1 MANTIPMFPLTIL
14 PLPGELV
21 PLHIFEPRY
30 RELLTD
36 AEADD
41 IKFGI
46 FFNHSINT
54 ERIGSL
60 MKLESVIKKHEGG
73 ESDIIVKCYDAFT
86 MDKMYRS
93 YRSKQYSA
101 GDVKLWRTNQHE
113 SIGAKLEDL
122 FKEYLMKRNIIRPE
136 SFFSAYAV
144 AIELNLDVND
154 RYDFLV
160 TDQKSREAFLI
171 QRVRY
176 QLHLLNQE
184 ERSRDVFHLN

>member
-30 RELLTD
+30 RQLLAD
-36 AEADD
+36 AEAGD

-46 FFNHSINT
+46 YFNHAINT
-54 ERIGSL
+54 GRIGSL

-93 YRSKQYSA
+93 YRSKQYQA
-101 GDVKLWRTNQHE
+101 GDVNLWRTNQHE
-113 SIGAKLEDL
+113 PIGSKLEDF
-122 FKEYLMKRNIIRPE
+122 FKEYQMKRNILRPE
-136 SFFSAYAV
+136 SFFSPYSV
-144 AIELNLDVND
+144 AIELNLDLSD
-154 RYDFLV
+154 RYDFLL
-160 TDQKSREAFLI
+160 TDDKSREAFLI
-171 QRVRY
+171 QRIRY

>member
-1 MANTIPMFPLTIL
+1 MANTIPLFPLTIL

-30 RELLTD
+30 RELLAD

-46 FFNHSINT
+46 YFNHAINI

-60 MKLESVIKKHEGG
+60 MKLESVIRKHESG

-86 MDKMYRS
+86 MNKMYRS
-93 YRSKQYSA
+93 YRSKQYAA
-101 GDVKLWRTNQHE
+101 GDVNLWRTNQHE
-113 SIGAKLEDL
+113 PIGPKLED
-122 FKEYLMKRNIIRPE
+122 FFREYLLKRNIVRPE
-136 SFFSAYAV
+136 SFFNAYSVAV
-144 AIELNLDVND
+144 ELNLDLND
-154 RYDFLV
+154 RYDFLL
-160 TDQKSREAFLI
+160 TDSKSREAFLI
-171 QRVRY
+171 QRIRY

>member
-30 RELLTD
+30 RELLAD

-46 FFNHSINT
+46 HFNHAINI
-54 ERIGSL
+54 ERVGSL
-60 MKLESVIKKHEGG
+60 MKLESVIRKHESG
-73 ESDIIVKCYDAFT
+73 ESDVIVKCYDTFT

-93 YRSKQYSA
+93 YRSKQYAA
-101 GDVKLWRTNQHE
+101 GDVTLWRTNQYE
-113 SIGAKLEDL
+113 PISRKLDDY
-122 FKEYLMKRNIIRPE
+122 FKEYLLKRNIVRPQP
-136 SFFSAYAV
+136 FFNVYSV
-144 AIELNLDVND
+144 AIELSLDLND
-154 RYDFLV
+154 RYDFLL
-160 TDQKSREAFLI
+160 TDDKSREAFLI

-176 QLHLLNQE
+176 QLHLIDQE
-184 ERSRDVFHLN
+184 ERSKDVFHLN

>member
-30 RELLTD
+30 QELLAD

-46 FFNHSINT
+46 YFNHAINT

-60 MKLESVIKKHEGG
+60 MKLERVIRKHETG

-86 MDKMYRS
+86 MDKMFRS

-101 GDVKLWRTNQHE
+101 GDVNLWRTNQHE
-113 SIGAKLEDL
+113 PISPKLEDF
-122 FKEYLMKRNIIRPE
+122 FKEYLLKRNIIRPE
-136 SFFSAYAV
+136 SFFNAYSV
-144 AIELNLDVND
+144 AIELNLDIND
-154 RYDFLV
+154 RYDFLI
-160 TDQKSREAFLI
+160 TDGKSREAFLI
-171 QRVRY
+171 QRIRY

>member
-1 MANTIPMFPLTIL
+1 MANTIPLFPLTIL

-36 AEADD
+36 AETDD

-46 FFNHSINT
+46 YFNHAINN

-60 MKLESVIKKHEGG
+60 MKLESVIRKHETG

-86 MDKMYRS
+86 MDKMFRS
-93 YRSKQYSA
+93 YRSKQYPA
-101 GDVKLWRTNQHE
+101 GDVNLWRTNQHE
-113 SIGAKLEDL
+113 PIGAKLEDF
-122 FKEYLMKRNIIRPE
+122 FKEYLLKRNIVRPDL
-136 SFFSAYAV
+136 SFNAFAV
-144 AIELNLDVND
+144 AIELNLDLND
-154 RYDFLV
+154 RYDFLIA
-160 TDQKSREAFLI
+160 DPKSREAFLL
-171 QRVRY
+171 QRIRY
-176 QLHLLNQE
+176 QLHLFNQE

>member
-1 MANTIPMFPLTIL
+1 MGTTIPMFPLTIL

-30 RELLTD
+30 QELLAD

-46 FFNHSINT
+46 HFNHAINA

-60 MKLESVIKKHEGG
+60 MKLERVIKKYETG
-73 ESDIIVKCYDAFT
+73 ESDIIVKCYDLFT

-101 GDVKLWRTNQHE
+101 GDVNYWKTNQRE
-113 SIGAKLEDL
+113 GISGKLETL
-122 FKEYLMKRNIIRPE
+122 FREYLTKRNIVKSE
-136 SFFSAYAV
+136 AFFNIYSV

-154 RYDFLV
+154 RYDFLL
-160 TDQKSREAFLI
+160 TEGKASEAFLI
-171 QRVRY
+171 QRIRY
-176 QLHLLNQE
+176 QLHLFAQE
-184 ERSRDVFHLN
+184 ERSKDVFHLN

>member
-30 RELLTD
+30 QELLAD

-46 FFNHSINT
+46 YFNHAINT

-101 GDVKLWRTNQHE
+101 GDVKLWHANQYE
-113 SIGAKLEDL
+113 PVSAKLEDF
-122 FKEYLMKRNIIRPE
+122 FKEYLMKRNIVRPE
-136 SFFSAYAV
+136 SFFSPYSV
-144 AIELNLDVND
+144 AIELNLDLND
-154 RYDFLV
+154 RYDFLI
-160 TDQKSREAFLI
+160 TDDKSREAFLI

>member
-30 RELLTD
+30 RQLLAD

-46 FFNHSINT
+46 YFNHAINID
-54 ERIGSL
+54 RIGSL
-60 MKLESVIKKHEGG
+60 MKLEHVIKKHEDG

-93 YRSKQYSA
+93 YRSKEYAA
-101 GDVKLWRTNQHE
+101 GDINLWRTNQHE
-113 SIGAKLEDL
+113 PIGSKLEDF
-122 FKEYLMKRNIIRPE
+122 FKEYLMKRNIVRPE
-136 SFFSAYAV
+136 PFFNPYSV
-144 AIELNLDVND
+144 AIELNLDLND
-154 RYDFLV
+154 RYDFLL
-160 TDQKSREAFLI
+160 TEDKNREAFLI
-171 QRVRY
+171 QRIRY
-176 QLHLLNQE
+176 QLHLINQE

>member
-30 RELLTD
+30 QELLAD

-46 FFNHSINT
+46 HFNHAINT

-60 MKLESVIKKHEGG
+60 MKLERIIRKHPGG
-73 ESDIIVKCYDAFT
+73 ESDIIVKCYDLFT

-93 YRSKQYSA
+93 YRSRQYSA
-101 GDVKLWRTNQHE
+101 GDVKLWRSNPNE
-113 SIGAKLEDL
+113 PVSSRLEEL
-122 FKEYLMKRNIIRPE
+122 FREFLLKRNLVPADYLINRYSI
-136 SFFSAYAV
+136 
-144 AIELNLDVND
+144 AIELNLDIND
-154 RYDFLV
+154 RYSFLITEESGRDAFLV
-160 TDQKSREAFLI
+160 
-171 QRVRY
+171 QRLRY
-176 QLHLLNQE
+176 QLHLLDQE
-184 ERSRDVFHLN
+184 ERSRDIFHLN

>member
-30 RELLTD
+30 RELLAD

-46 FFNHSINT
+46 YFNHAVNT

-60 MKLESVIKKHEGG
+60 MKLESVIRKHETG

-101 GDVKLWRTNQHE
+101 GDVNLWRTNQYE
-113 SIGAKLEDL
+113 PIGPKLED
-122 FKEYLMKRNIIRPE
+122 FYKEYLMKRNIVRPE
-136 SFFSAYAV
+136 SFFNAYSV
-144 AIELNLDVND
+144 AIELNLDLND
-154 RYDFLV
+154 RYDFLL
-160 TDQKSREAFLI
+160 TDNKSREAFLI
-171 QRVRY
+171 QRIRY
-176 QLHLLNQE
+176 QLHLLTQE

>member
-1 MANTIPMFPLTIL
+1 MGTTIPMFPLTIL

-30 RELLTD
+30 QELLAD

-46 FFNHSINT
+46 YFNHAINI

-60 MKLESVIKKHEGG
+60 MKLERIIKKYDTG
-73 ESDIIVKCYDAFT
+73 ESDIIVKCYDLFT

-101 GDVKLWRTNQHE
+101 GDVNYWKANQHE
-113 SIGAKLEDL
+113 AISGKLESL
-122 FKEYLMKRNIIRPE
+122 FREYLMKRNIMKSE
-136 SFFSAYAV
+136 ATFNVYAV

-154 RYDFLV
+154 RYEFLL
-160 TDQKSREAFLI
+160 TEGKACESFLI
-171 QRVRY
+171 QRIRY
-176 QLHLLNQE
+176 QLHLFAQE
-184 ERSRDVFHLN
+184 ERSKDVFHLN

>member
-1 MANTIPMFPLTIL
+1 MGTTIPMFPLTIL

-30 RELLTD
+30 QELLAD

-46 FFNHSINT
+46 HFNHAINT

-60 MKLESVIKKHEGG
+60 MKLERVIKKYETG
-73 ESDIIVKCYDAFT
+73 ESDIIVKCYDLFT

-101 GDVKLWRTNQHE
+101 GDVNYWKTNQRE
-113 SIGAKLEDL
+113 AISGKLETL
-122 FKEYLMKRNIIRPE
+122 FREYLTKRNIVKSE
-136 SFFSAYAV
+136 AFFNIYSV

-154 RYDFLV
+154 RYDFLL
-160 TDQKSREAFLI
+160 TEGKASEAFLI
-171 QRVRY
+171 QRIRY
-176 QLHLLNQE
+176 QLHLFAQE
-184 ERSRDVFHLN
+184 ERSKDVFHLN

>member
-1 MANTIPMFPLTIL
+1 MANTIPLFPLTIL

-36 AEADD
+36 AETDD

-46 FFNHSINT
+46 YFNHAINI

-60 MKLESVIKKHEGG
+60 MKLESVIRKHETG

-86 MDKMYRS
+86 MDKMFRS
-93 YRSKQYSA
+93 YRSKQYPA
-101 GDVKLWRTNQHE
+101 GDVNLWRTNQHE
-113 SIGAKLEDL
+113 PIGAKLEDF
-122 FKEYLMKRNIIRPE
+122 FKEYLLKRNIVRPE
-136 SFFSAYAV
+136 SSFNSFAV
-144 AIELNLDVND
+144 AIELNLDLND
-154 RYDFLV
+154 RYDFLI
-160 TDQKSREAFLI
+160 TDAKSREAFLL
-171 QRVRY
+171 QRIRY
-176 QLHLLNQE
+176 QLHLFNQE

>member
-30 RELLTD
+30 RELLAD

-46 FFNHSINT
+46 YFNHAINT

-60 MKLESVIKKHEGG
+60 MKLESIIKKHEGG

-93 YRSKQYSA
+93 YRSKQYAA
-101 GDVKLWRTNQHE
+101 GDVKLWRTNQHAPI
-113 SIGAKLEDL
+113 STKLED
-122 FKEYLMKRNIIRPE
+122 FYRQYLVKRNIVRAE
-136 SFFSAYAV
+136 SFFNAYAIAV
-144 AIELNLDVND
+144 ELNLDLND
-154 RYDFLV
+154 RYDFLL
-160 TDQKSREAFLI
+160 TDDKSREAFLI
-171 QRVRY
+171 QRIRY
-176 QLHLLNQE
+176 QLHLFDQE

>member
-30 RELLTD
+30 RELLAD

-46 FFNHSINT
+46 YFNHAINT

-60 MKLESVIKKHEGG
+60 MKLESVIKKHHGG

-93 YRSKQYSA
+93 YRSKQYQA
-101 GDVKLWRTNQHE
+101 GDVNLWRTNQHE
-113 SIGAKLEDL
+113 LISPKLEDF

-136 SFFSAYAV
+136 SSFNAYAIAV
-144 AIELNLDVND
+144 ELNLDLND
-154 RYDFLV
+154 RYDFLL
-160 TDQKSREAFLI
+160 TDDKNREAFLI
-171 QRVRY
+171 QRIRY
-176 QLHLLNQE
+176 QLHLINQE

>member
-1 MANTIPMFPLTIL
+1 MASTIPMFPLTIL

-30 RELLTD
+30 RELLAD

-46 FFNHSINT
+46 YFNHAMNI
-54 ERIGSL
+54 ERMGAL
-60 MKLESVIKKHEGG
+60 MKLERVIRRHETG

-93 YRSKQYSA
+93 YRSKPYQA
-101 GDVKLWRTNQHE
+101 GDVTLWHTNLHE
-113 SIGAKLEDL
+113 PITPRLEGF
-122 FKEYLMKRNIIRPE
+122 FKEYLVKRHVVWPE
-136 SFFSAYAV
+136 SSMNAYAV
-144 AIELNLDVND
+144 AVELNLDLND
-154 RYDFLV
+154 RYDFLL
-160 TDQKSREAFLI
+160 TEGKNRAAFLI
-171 QRVRY
+171 QRIRY
-176 QLHLLNQE
+176 RLHLIDQE

>member
-1 MANTIPMFPLTIL
+1 MTNTIPMFPLTIL

-30 RELLTD
+30 QELLED

-46 FFNHSINT
+46 HFNHAINT

-60 MKLESVIKKHEGG
+60 MKLERVIRKHPGG
-73 ESDIIVKCYDAFT
+73 ESDIIVKCYDLFT

-101 GDVKLWRTNQHE
+101 GDVKLWRTNQQE
-113 SIGAKLEDL
+113 PAGEKLEDI
-122 FKEYLMKRNIIRPE
+122 FKEYLLKRNIVRTE
-136 SFFSAYAV
+136 SIINPYSI
-144 AIELNLDVND
+144 AIEINLDIND
-154 RYDFLV
+154 RYDFLL
-160 TDQKSREAFLI
+160 TEGKSRDAFLI
-171 QRVRY
+171 QRIRY
-176 QLHLLNQE
+176 QLHLLDQE
-184 ERSRDVFHLN
+184 ERSKDVFHLN

>member
-1 MANTIPMFPLTIL
+1 MGSTIPMFPLTIL

-30 RELLTD
+30 RELLDD
-36 AEADD
+36 AEAED

-46 FFNHSINT
+46 YFNHAINT
-54 ERIGSL
+54 QRVGSL
-60 MKLESVIKKHEGG
+60 MKLERIIKKYETG

-101 GDVKLWRTNQHE
+101 GDVNFWKTNQHE
-113 SIGAKLEDL
+113 PISEKLDAL
-122 FKEYLMKRNIIRPE
+122 FREYLLKRNIVRPE
-136 SFFSAYAV
+136 SFFNAYAV

-154 RYDFLV
+154 RYDFML
-160 TDQKSREAFLI
+160 TEGKAQESFLI
-171 QRVRY
+171 QRIRY
-176 QLHLLNQE
+176 QLHLFAQE
-184 ERSRDVFHLN
+184 ERSKDVFHLN

>member
-1 MANTIPMFPLTIL
+1 MDRTIPMFPLTIL

-30 RELLTD
+30 RELLED

-46 FFNHSINT
+46 YFNHAINT

-60 MKLESVIKKHEGG
+60 MKLESIIKKYETG

-113 SIGAKLEDL
+113 PISPKLESL
-122 FKEYLMKRNIIRPE
+122 YKEYLLKRNIVRPE
-136 SFFSAYAV
+136 SFFNAYAV
-144 AIELNLDVND
+144 AVELNLDVND
-154 RYDFLV
+154 RYDFLRTEGKV
-160 TDQKSREAFLI
+160 RESFLV
-171 QRVRY
+171 QRIRY
-176 QLHLLNQE
+176 QLHLLEQE